1 MASGAL
7 WTLAASLALMSGGAG
22 AAEFR
27 STSDAAV
34 LYDAPSVRSK
44 PLFALGRDYPLEVI
58 VNVEGWLKVRD
69 IGGTVAWIEKKS
81 VGEKRMLTV
90 RSATADVLAQ
100 PEASAQVVFKAE
112 QNVLLVRGAVP
123 GARRVR
129 ARRRHVHARTGP
141 RVQHRLPVEL
151 PRVRQPGLRRGHAGK
166 GRLLDRRVAI
176 SAVDPQHARVMLMAE
191 WHGLHKTQASI
202 RSIRRLDIHHARP
215 RK

>member
-7 WTLAASLALMSGGAG
+7 WTLAASLALTSGGAG

-112 QNVLLVRGAVP
+112 QNVLL
-123 GARRVR
+123 
-129 ARRRHVHARTGP
+129 
-141 RVQHRLPVEL
+141 EL
-151 PRVRQPGLRRGHAGK
+151 
-166 GRLLDRRVAI
+166 
-176 SAVDPQHARVMLMAE
+176 VDPSYATTTPGWAKVRHRDGQSGFVRIQQV
-191 WHGLHKTQASI
+191 WGL
-202 RSIRRLDIHHARP
+202 
-215 RK
+215 